1 MRSILPYLNDLES
14 IPRMP
19 QKELLH
25 TIELYRLT
33 RSESARNVIIEQYL
47 PLIPQLLLRYK
58 GQGIPLPDLLQEA
71 NTRLIEIVSDLSPQI
86 DDLRAYIIK
95 SINNRILNVL
105 RAQGNYTKLLSNI
118 KNLSL

>member
-1 MRSILPYLNDLES
+1 
-14 IPRMP
+14 MP